1 MMGGKGGSERGRHVD
16 ANAESSGLAHQAAAP
31 PGKHEGPRDGV
42 EGRGRVIAFD
52 REPGGRPS
60 GNRLTSGS
68 LRLSA
73 LLVDRSAQ
81 ISGGLV
87 SLTGGGWSFVA
98 LRTVPARVDF
108 PVTCLVEAGGVPAGE
123 YTLVFEL
130 LNPSWKPR
138 TRRSLA
144 VAVDVSGDL
153 LRIPLAFDLPAT
165 IDAFGIW
172 RIVVRSDIAEL
183 GAIDVLVKRDIGT

>member
-1 MMGGKGGSERGRHVD
+1 MGGKGGAEPDRHLD
-16 ANAESSGLAHQAAAP
+16 AKAQASGLAHQATAP
-31 PGKHEGPRDGV
+31 VGKHEGPRDGV

-52 REPGGRPS
+52 EERGGCAS

-73 LLVDRSAQ
+73 LLVDQSAQ
-81 ISGGLV
+81 ISGGLL

-98 LRTVPARVDF
+98 LRTIPAQVDF
-108 PVTCLVEAGGVPAGE
+108 PVACLVEAGGVPVGE

-130 LNPSWKPR
+130 LNPSWKPQ

-144 VAVDVSGDL
+144 VAVDLSGDL

-165 IDAFGIW
+165 VDAFGIW
-172 RIVVRSDIAEL
+172 RIVVRSDLAEL
-183 GAIDVLVKRDIGT
+183 GALDVLVKKDTST

>member
-1 MMGGKGGSERGRHVD
+1 MGGKGVVEPGRNVD
-16 ANAESSGLAHQAAAP
+16 SNDEASGLAHQATAP
-31 PGKHEGPRDGV
+31 PGKHAGSRDGV

-52 REPGGRPS
+52 GERGGRAS
-60 GNRLTSGS
+60 ANRLTSDC

-73 LLVDRSAQ
+73 LLVDQTAQ
-81 ISGGLV
+81 ISGGLL

-98 LRTVPARVDF
+98 LRTIPAQLDF
-108 PVTCLVEAGGVPAGE
+108 PVACLVEAGGVPAGE

-130 LNPSWKPR
+130 LNPSWQPR

-144 VAVDVSGDL
+144 LAVDLAGDL

-172 RIVVRSDIAEL
+172 RIVVRSDLAEL
-183 GAIDVLVKRDIGT
+183 GAIDVLVKRDTST